1 MHQKLQ
7 HINLKNHYQFITFR
21 THASI
26 DAYVRK
32 LQEKDMSTKLK
43 QYQLD
48 NYLDC
53 SEKGAYFFGENIE
66 IMKEIILGKNGI
78 LYEVETF
85 CVMPNHLHLLIRQD
99 TDLVKIIKFIKGKSA
114 IVFNKRLGLSG
125 RFWAEGYFDKAIRD
139 EAHFKKVYAY
149 IVNNPLKAGLEDGE
163 ERVYR
168 RE

>member
-1 MHQKLQ
+1 MHQKLH
-7 HINLKNHYQFITFR
+7 HISLRNHYQFITFR

-32 LQEKDMSTKLK
+32 LQEMDMTTKLR
-43 QYQLD
+43 QYRID
-48 NYLDC
+48 DYLDRC
-53 SEKGAYFFGENIE
+53 ENGAWFFGEHIGT
-66 IMKEIILGKNGI
+66 MKEIVLEKNGV

-99 TDLVKIIKFIKGKSA
+99 ADLAKIIKFIKGKSA

-125 RFWAEGYFDKAIRD
+125 RFWAEGYFDKVIRD
-139 EAHFKKVYAY
+139 DAHFEKVYAY
-149 IVNNPLKAGLEDGE
+149 VVNNPLKAGLEDAK